1 MIYRNNYRNYRDTY
15 VNKSA
20 NSCPICGNEVPVSE
34 LFCER
39 CGMRIHNHQGYRY
52 NNSKANLR
60 SRYIFYNES
69 DYNNAKDAIYYGNRI
84 VYDKLYWYGD
94 WGNTNGHD
102 HAWRVDLYDD
112 LTQEELEYAVGRI
125 REHCGIFYI
134 D

>member
-1 MIYRNNYRNYRDTY
+1 MSFMVSFGTY
-15 VNKSA
+15 KKNHGYKSPD
-20 NSCPICGNEVPVSE
+20 SCPICGSEVPTSD
-34 LFCER
+34 LFCEK
-39 CGMRIHNHQGYRY
+39 CGMRIHNHQGRKY
-52 NNSKANLR
+52 NSKANLR

-69 DYNNAKDAIYYGNRI
+69 DYNNAKDSIYYGNRI

-94 WGNTNGHD
+94 WGYTNGHD